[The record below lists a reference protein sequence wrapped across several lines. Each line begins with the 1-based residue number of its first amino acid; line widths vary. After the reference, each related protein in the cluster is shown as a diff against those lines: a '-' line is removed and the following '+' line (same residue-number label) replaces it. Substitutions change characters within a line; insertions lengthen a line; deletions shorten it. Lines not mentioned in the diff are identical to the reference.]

1 MIKNSQR
8 FGIANCNGE
17 EATTEQPFTTTVMKS
32 LCWTKYTESLREQQ
46 YNPQVRLP
54 TFYSTSERYSHSLT
68 PPH

>member
-46 YNPQVRLP
+46 YNPQVRLYCIQLLRDIH
-54 TFYSTSERYSHSLT
+54 TH
-68 PPH
+68 